1 MYIKHSY
8 YRLSGRFVCIFEDRQ
23 IFKFGF
29 VKNLKEKGKFKNS
42 ARV

>member
-8 YRLSGRFVCIFEDRQ
+8 YRLSDRFVCICKVAKFLNLA
-23 IFKFGF
+23 FKI
-29 VKNLKEKGKFKNS
+29 EKIKTKDKNS